1 MIRVEIKRIGPLLA
15 TKSAKANAGELAW
28 SEMSYNR
35 RRLLVIKESKRLFAI
50 AKAGAEQALL
60 NELAPAVGA
69 AEAGVTANTTTM
81 ETCDAKYSD

>member
-28 SEMSYNR
+28 SEMSSNR
-35 RRLLVIKESKRLFAI
+35 QRLLVIKESKRLFAI
-50 AKAGAEQALL
+50 AKSGAEQALL
-60 NELAPAVGA
+60 NELAPAAGT
-69 AEAGVTANTTTM
+69 AEAGISTNHLAT